1 MLSPSER
8 RAAYPQAL
16 SSQQAQ
22 RLQSTMLRN
31 KYELYIISLYEMDK
45 IIESAMKSGKKISED
60 LWKKVKWVAE
70 KSANYYATSE
80 DIITVTKIVGEL
92 GGIAAKVQI
101 RNYKGKPHI
110 IFKGNPELRK
120 TLSKRV
126 YKLKDA
132 RIVKLGLGRA
142 PLINGIKEGGI
153 LTIYLVTAYRVLD
166 YFLTDN
172 MTLTQLVGT
181 LATDI
186 VKIGIAT
193 GLSIGAAMYATGA
206 VLFSSFAIGPLIA
219 VIIVGAATSYFLDKF
234 DSDFHITKQVI
245 EAIDNTVKSI
255 HKNTNNLKRNVSRAI
270 ESEKRDALNFIN
282 RNFNHIIY
290 QGEKILF
297 REITKRIDNIFS
309 MYPKL

>member
-45 IIESAMKSGKKISED
+45 IVESAMKSGKKISED

-186 VKIGIAT
+186 VKIGITTGVSISAAMYIT
-193 GLSIGAAMYATGA
+193 GLSFTT
-206 VLFSSFAIGPLIA
+206 FAIVPLVA
-219 VIIVGAATSYFLDKF
+219 VIIVGALTSWVLDSF
-234 DSDFHITKQVI
+234 DNDLNITDQVI
-245 EAIDNTVKSI
+245 QSIDKLVKSTQKTSNKLRYNF
-255 HKNTNNLKRNVSRAI
+255 HLMI
-270 ESEKRDALNFIN
+270 EKDKQEVVRIFNESM
-282 RNFNHIIY
+282 NHIINE
-290 QGEKILF
+290 GEKITLRF
-297 REITKRIDNIFS
+297 IRKNIDDALSIL
-309 MYPKL
+309 PKI